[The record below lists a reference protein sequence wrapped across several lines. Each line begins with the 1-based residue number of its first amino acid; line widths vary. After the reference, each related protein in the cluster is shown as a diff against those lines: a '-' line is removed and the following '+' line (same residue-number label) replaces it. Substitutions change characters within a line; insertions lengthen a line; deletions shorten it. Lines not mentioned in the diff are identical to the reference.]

1 MVSGAMRTYL
11 LELDALPDTSLI
23 SMVPIGLKAKE
34 AQIASASGGN
44 AVGSVMVKLGTDLPG
59 AADRLQAVHESMI
72 DGKRALAAMTPTQIL
87 AMSALGQAPAIL
99 GPMLRMGGLVKPPYN
114 LIISNVPGPRTTQYF
129 NGMRL
134 EGTYPLSIP
143 IDGMALNITC
153 NSYADQMAFGLTGC
167 RRTVPHLQR
176 LLLHLDAEVDAL
188 EDAAGI

>member
-1 MVSGAMRTYL
+1 MV
-11 LELDALPDTSLI
+11 
-23 SMVPIGLKAKE
+23 
-34 AQIASASGGN
+34 
-44 AVGSVMVKLGTDLPG
+44 
-59 AADRLQAVHESMI
+59 
-72 DGKRALAAMTPTQIL
+72 DGKRALAEMTPVQIL

-134 EGTYPLSIP
+134 VGTYPLSIP

-167 RRTVPHLQR
+167 RRTVPAPAAPADPPRHRAHRPGEGRRRLSRPTRRGR
-176 LLLHLDAEVDAL
+176 LLEV
-188 EDAAGI
+188 